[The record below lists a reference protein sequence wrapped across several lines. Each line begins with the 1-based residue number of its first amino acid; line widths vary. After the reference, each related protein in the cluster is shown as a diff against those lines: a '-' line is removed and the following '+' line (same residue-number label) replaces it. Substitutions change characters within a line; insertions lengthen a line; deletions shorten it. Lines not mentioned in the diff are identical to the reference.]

1 MIINPSGKVIGRLGD
16 KKEGI
21 LICEVDYRKID
32 FTRQH
37 WPFFRDR
44 RIETYKGI
52 LKNPSDE

>member
-1 MIINPSGKVIGRLGD
+1 MVKLLVLGD

-21 LICEVDYRKID
+21 LICEIDYRKID